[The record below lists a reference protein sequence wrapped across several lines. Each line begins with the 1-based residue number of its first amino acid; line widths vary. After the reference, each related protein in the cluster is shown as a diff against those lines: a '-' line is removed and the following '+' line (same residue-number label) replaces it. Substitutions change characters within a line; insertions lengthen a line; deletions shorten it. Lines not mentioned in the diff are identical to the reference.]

1 MSIIRWNRNNDFF
14 PSLLSDLFNEDVFER
29 ATNRF
34 SVPAVNLKETDNGYE
49 IHLAAPG
56 LKKEDF
62 KISLEDKVLTISSEK
77 STESEEKEDK
87 FTRKEYSYSSFSRS
101 FTLPENIDTESV
113 DAKYENGELRISLP
127 KKEKVAKKLIE
138 VSVS

>member
-14 PSLLSDLFNEDVFER
+14 PSLLGELFNEDVFER
-29 ATNRF
+29 ASNRF
-34 SVPAVNLKETDNGYE
+34 SVPAVNLKETDAGYE
-49 IHLAAPG
+49 VHLAAPG

-77 STESEEKEDK
+77 STESEEKEEK

-101 FTLPENIDTESV
+101 FTLPENIDKESV
-113 DAKYENGELRISLP
+113 D
-127 KKEKVAKKLIE
+127 
-138 VSVS
+138 

>member
-1 MSIIRWNRNNDFF
+1 MSIIRWNRNNDIF
-14 PSLLSDLFNEDVFER
+14 PSLLGDFFNDEIIKR
-29 ATNRF
+29 ASNRF

-62 KISLEDKVLTISSEK
+62 KISLEDKVMTISSEQ
-77 STESEEKEDK
+77 SSETEASEDE

-101 FTLPENIDTESV
+101 FTLPENIDNENI
-113 DAKYENGELRISLP
+113 DAKYENGELRVNLP
-127 KKEKVAKKLIE
+127 KKEKTTDKRIE

>member
-1 MSIIRWNRNNDFF
+1 MSIIRWNRSNDFF
-14 PSLLSDLFNEDVFER
+14 PSLLGDLFNDELISR

-34 SVPAVNLKETDNGYE
+34 SVPAVNLKESDNGYE
-49 IHLAAPG
+49 IHLDAPG

-77 STESEEKEDK
+77 SKESEEKEDK

-113 DAKYENGELRISLP
+113 DAKYENGELRIDRKSTRLNSSH
-127 KKEKVAKKLIE
+127 VAISYA
-138 VSVS
+138 V

>member
-1 MSIIRWNRNNDFF
+1 MSIIRWNRSNDIF
-14 PSLLSDLFNEDVFER
+14 PSLLGDLFNDEIINR
-29 ATNRF
+29 ASNRF
-34 SVPAVNLKETDNGYE
+34 SVPAVNLKESDNGYE

-62 KISLEDKVLTISSEK
+62 KISLEDKVMTISSEK
-77 STESEEKEDK
+77 SSETEASEDE

-101 FTLPENIDTESV
+101 FTLPENIDIENI
-113 DAKYENGELRISLP
+113 DAKYENGELRVNLP
-127 KKEKVAKKLIE
+127 KKEKTTDKLIE

>member
-14 PSLLSDLFNEDVFER
+14 PSLLGDLFNDEIINR
-29 ATNRF
+29 ASNRF
-34 SVPAVNLKETDNGYE
+34 SVPAVNLKESDNGYE

-62 KISLEDKVLTISSEK
+62 KISLEDKVMTISSEK
-77 STESEEKEDK
+77 STESEASEDK
-87 FTRKEYSYSSFSRS
+87 FTRKEYNYTSFSRS
-101 FTLPENIDTESV
+101 FTLPENIDIESI
-113 DAKYENGELRISLP
+113 DAKYENGELRVNLP
-127 KKEKVAKKLIE
+127 KKENTTEKLIE

>member
-1 MSIIRWNRNNDFF
+1 MSIIRWNRNNDIF
-14 PSLLSDLFNEDVFER
+14 PSLLGEFFNDEIINR
-29 ATNRF
+29 ASNRF
-34 SVPAVNLKETDNGYE
+34 SVPAVNLKESDNGYE

-62 KISLEDKVLTISSEK
+62 KISLEDKVMTISSEK
-77 STESEEKEDK
+77 SSETEASEDE

-101 FTLPENIDTESV
+101 FTLPENIDFENI
-113 DAKYENGELRISLP
+113 DAKYENGELRANLP
-127 KKEKVAKKLIE
+127 KKEKTTDKLIE

>member
-14 PSLLSDLFNEDVFER
+14 PSLLSDLFNQDVFER